1 MTEKKEVD
9 HIVTP
14 EGRVINSSLFVKDQF
29 NDKATPS
36 YKLELAFDPDD
47 SQELEVKLAAFAV
60 DTWGAGAEDDYWN
73 NKIISPV
80 KDGNVYA
87 KNREADG
94 KPFDA
99 YTDKMII
106 RPHTIYNFDGTDGP
120 GGIRVTDPANENIE
134 TINSGEIYNGCYGRA
149 VVTIKAYVK
158 VTDDG
163 SKVNALTFYLHAFQK
178 MRDGE
183 KLATAADASKLF
195 KPVGRDTSS
204 GESEGRR
211 RRKG

>member
-1 MTEKKEVD
+1 MSEKKEVD
-9 HIVTP
+9 RIVTL

-47 SQELEVKLAAFAV
+47 VQDLEVKLAAFAV

-73 NKIISPV
+73 NKILSPV

-87 KNREADG
+87 KKREADG

-106 RPHTIYNFDGTDGP
+106 RPHTIYNFDGNDSP

-149 VVTIKAYVK
+149 VVTIKSYPK
-158 VTDDG
+158 SMDDG
-163 SKVNALTFYLHAFQK
+163 STVNALTLYLHGFQK

-183 KLATAADASKLF
+183 KLTTAEEVSKLF
-195 KPVGRDTSS
+195 KPVGRDTSGDANGS
-204 GESEGRR
+204 RR
-211 RRKG
+211 RRPG